1 VLLDFLSV
9 LGGLALLV
17 VGAAALVRG
26 AAALA
31 IRLGLTPLVVGLTVV
46 AFGTSAPELVVS
58 VDAALKGVGGIAV
71 GNVVGSNVANVGLIL
86 ALAAM
91 VRPVPASPALLRRDV
106 PVMIAV
112 TAFVIVMLRDGRIG
126 LIEGVLLVLGLV
138 VYLGFSIYVARR
150 EQRAADAVAA
160 GLPVEKGPKW
170 LDPVLA
176 VAGLAVLIAG
186 AELMVGGAVALA
198 EDFGVSDALIGLTIV
213 AIGTSLPELATSV
226 VAAARGEGAIAAGNV
241 VGSNVFNLLGILGCA
256 AVLNPLDAPGIRPSD
271 LAVMAAFSVV
281 LVPLM
286 LSGRRLVRA
295 EGAVLLAAYV
305 SYVGYLALRHG

>member
-86 ALAAM
+86 ALAAIL
-91 VRPVPASPALLRRDV
+91 RPVPTSPALIRRDV
-106 PVMIAV
+106 PIMIGV

-126 LIEGVLLVLGLV
+126 LVEGAFLVLGLV
-138 VYLGFSIYVARR
+138 AYLGFSIYVARSDR
-150 EQRAADAVAA
+150 RAADALASEVPVAQ
-160 GLPVEKGPKW
+160 GPKW

-176 VAGLAVLIAG
+176 VAGLGVLIAG

-226 VAAARGEGAIAAGNV
+226 VAAVRGEGAIAAGNV
-241 VGSNVFNLLGILGCA
+241 VGSNVFNLLGILGVA
-256 AVLNPLDAPGIRPSD
+256 AVLNPLHAPGLRPTD
-271 LAVMAAFSVV
+271 MAAMAVFAVV

-286 LSGRRLVRA
+286 LTGRRLVRA
-295 EGAVLLAAYV
+295 EGALLLAAYV